1 MYQMFTKSSKEPLF
15 QMHVRQ
21 RLQQEATSKENQF
34 LQRNNNHKIITINVR
49 RTTSKLFSYLINA
62 HHRHRPTMK
71 TATSRPM
78 AKPSTGGIILS
89 KFSLLVLS
97 VEAVSFVVDS
107 LC

>member
-71 TATSRPM
+71 TATSM
-78 AKPSTGGIILS
+78 AKPSTGIIIFS
-89 KFSLLVLS
+89 KFSLLVLT
-97 VEAVSFVVDS
+97 VEAVSF
-107 LC
+107 